1 MSQKVTGLVLE
12 GGGVKGAYELGALI
26 ALYERGYSFGAVTG
40 TSIGALNGAVLVSQ
54 GIDDLERYW
63 EETKDCPIFDFD
75 SDTVANFRQKDFD
88 LDRIIA
94 TGKKLLKARDI
105 IRESYEKGLAF
116 VRKNLDESAIRNS
129 GMDFGLVAYN
139 LSDMKAVEAMK
150 RDIPEGKLVDY
161 IIASACFPIFPPIS
175 IDGKK
180 YIDGGVYDNLPINLI
195 ARAGWEKL
203 VVVRTHPL
211 SKEPKRRM
219 ERSDLDITYIAPSD
233 DLGRAM
239 AFSPERIENLK
250 QLGYRDAVAVLDGV
264 AAPSDGVTEK

>member
-1 MSQKVTGLVLE
+1 MSRKVTGLVLE

-26 ALYERGYSFGAVTG
+26 ALYERGYTFGAVVG
-40 TSIGALNGAVLVSQ
+40 TSIGALNGAVIASQ

-105 IRESYEKGLAF
+105 IRQSYEKGLAF
-116 VRKNLDESAIRNS
+116 VRKNLDEAAIRKS
-129 GMDFGLVAYN
+129 GIDFGLVAYN
-139 LSDMKAVEAMK
+139 LSDMKAFEAMK
-150 RDIPEGKLVDY
+150 KDIPEGKLVDY
-161 IIASACFPIFPPIS
+161 IIASACFPIFPPIN

-195 ARAGWEKL
+195 ARAGWTDM
-203 VVVRTHPL
+203 VVIRTHPL
-211 SKEPKRRM
+211 SKEPKRRI
-219 ERSDLDITYIAPSD
+219 EKPGLDITYIAPSD

-250 QLGYRDAVAVLDGV
+250 QLGYRDAVAVLDG
-264 AAPSDGVTEK
+264 AAPASDGDTVK